1 MSCPTCEGREQVRGR
16 LAPHVTSL
24 MFDPITYK
32 VCGIHG
38 ISKETPLQLCTLKAT
53 PLSLA
58 VKAHS
63 SMNHQCLITS
73 NKPGS
78 CNCSTKVIA
87 YMMTHEERWSPAEQR
102 VPESFL
108 WPSIWRQHSLTP
120 VQLIHWPV
128 GTRRPKHWQADFA
141 HMLKSDH
148 WAWEFQLGMSQ
159 WLLVITLTCP
169 WLIIQHWDIIGRK
182 TVMWEAG
189 GTLSGEMQK
198 HAFTPLQAPHLQVER
213 VLNMWG
219 PLIYAG
225 IIDTMNMTPNKKADQ
240 INSWPLSWVHWGT
253 ALSCPSFG
261 SATELQQNIFIPL
274 NQLCWWANLSL

>member
-38 ISKETPLQLCTLKAT
+38 ISEETPLQLCTLKAT

-108 WPSIWRQHSLTP
+108 
-120 VQLIHWPV
+120 
-128 GTRRPKHWQADFA
+128 
-141 HMLKSDH
+141 
-148 WAWEFQLGMSQ
+148 
-159 WLLVITLTCP
+159 
-169 WLIIQHWDIIGRK
+169 
-182 TVMWEAG
+182 
-189 GTLSGEMQK
+189 
-198 HAFTPLQAPHLQVER
+198 
-213 VLNMWG
+213 
-219 PLIYAG
+219 
-225 IIDTMNMTPNKKADQ
+225 
-240 INSWPLSWVHWGT
+240 
-253 ALSCPSFG
+253 
-261 SATELQQNIFIPL
+261 
-274 NQLCWWANLSL
+274 

>member
-38 ISKETPLQLCTLKAT
+38 ISEETPLQLCTLKAT

-198 HAFTPLQAPHLQVER
+198 HAFTSLQAPHLQVER

-225 IIDTMNMTPNKKADQ
+225 IIAW
-240 INSWPLSWVHWGT
+240 IWPQTRRLT
-253 ALSCPSFG
+253 R
-261 SATELQQNIFIPL
+261 
-274 NQLCWWANLSL
+274 